1 MAQLKA
7 KNLRQLDNDKLRQQL
22 FQLRTELAKMKGT
35 AARGMAQKEVGKI
48 RRARRDV
55 AILLTVMGEKGVAE

>member
-7 KNLRQLDNDKLRQQL
+7 KNLRELDDDKLREQL
-22 FQLRTELAKMKGT
+22 FQLRSELSKLQGN

-55 AILLTVMGEKGVAE
+55 AIMLTVMKEKGVRE